1 MAAIMVLKTLLA
13 VLFLLQGT
21 FASPAMNSTI
31 KTYTFPA
38 GLKATKSYS
47 IQVKQSTGPLHAV
60 EPYNAIVSE
69 ANTTS
74 GKGIEHNT
82 SFASFDFS
90 GFVDVLVTYNNGP
103 VKSAVVRPYS
113 YGIQPTIKGNTISF
127 SLDRPRNVVVQV
139 NDDIF
144 DTLQL
149 FTNQIETNVPNLQ
162 DPNVLY
168 FGLGIDNG
176 PITGNGTLVVPSG
189 KTVYLA
195 PGAVVTS
202 RLAFQNATS
211 GAIRGRGVI
220 ASKSS
225 GGILIE
231 WSQNIIV
238 EDILILGPKGFSV
251 TTGSSKDVTI
261 SGVRSI
267 SSTGNGDGIDF
278 FCSENILIDGVFLRN
293 SDDNIALY
301 QHRWEYYGNSK
312 NITLQNSSLWADWA
326 HPINIG
332 THGNTDN
339 PETMDGVTIRN
350 IDILD
355 HREPQVWYQG
365 CIAINPGD
373 SNIIQNVHI
382 EDVRVEDFRL
392 GQLLNFRVM
401 YNSKYNTSP
410 GGGIR
415 NVYVKD
421 LAYNGSHANPAL
433 FLGYDKDRGIS
444 NVTFVNLKING
455 KVIDDKM
462 AKPAWYYTADFVPMF
477 ANEYVDGMNFTT
489 EP

>member
-1 MAAIMVLKTLLA
+1 MASILALKALVA
-13 VLFLLQGT
+13 GLFLLQSAL
-21 FASPAMNSTI
+21 ASPTLNSSI

-38 GLKATKSYS
+38 GLVATKSYS
-47 IQVKQSTGPLHAV
+47 IQVKQPAGPLYVV
-60 EPYNAIVSE
+60 EPYNAVVSE

-90 GFVDVLVTYNNGP
+90 GSVDVLVTYNNGP
-103 VKSAVVRPYS
+103 VNSAVIRPYS
-113 YGIQPTIKGNTISF
+113 YGIQATIDGNTISF

-149 FTNQIETNVPNLQ
+149 FTNQVETEIPDTH

-168 FGLGIDNG
+168 FRPGIDIG
-176 PITGNGTLVVPSG
+176 PTTGNGTLVVPSG
-189 KTVYLA
+189 KMVYLA

-211 GAIRGRGVI
+211 GSIRGRGVI
-220 ASKSS
+220 ASKSA

-238 EDILILGPKGFSV
+238 KDILILGPKGFSV
-251 TTGSSKDVTI
+251 TTGSSKDITI
-261 SGVRSI
+261 SGIRSI

-278 FCSENILIDGVFLRN
+278 FCSENVLIDGVFLRN

-301 QHRWEYYGNSK
+301 QHRWDYYGNSK

-332 THGNTDN
+332 THGNTDK
-339 PETMDGVTIRN
+339 PETMNGVTIRN

-373 SNIIQNVHI
+373 NNIIQNVHI

-421 LAYNGSHANPAL
+421 LVYNGSHANPSL
-433 FLGYDKDRGIS
+433 FLGYDKDRSIS
-444 NVTFVNLKING
+444 NVTFANLKVNG
-455 KVIDDKM
+455 KLIDDKM
-462 AKPAWYYTADFVPMF
+462 SKPSWYYTADFVPIF
-477 ANEYVDGMNFTT
+477 ANEYVKGLNFTA
-489 EP
+489 EQ